1 MYGRFTRALVG
12 CAISASV
19 VAACSSSRDAKP
31 AVDSAKAAA
40 PASAAATPAASAA
53 GAAPATPA
61 AAAVDDQI
69 KSAEDS
75 WRIAL
80 VSGDTVA
87 LGKLTAPGF
96 TMPRAGHPALT
107 TSRKD
112 LMSEI
117 GGGMV
122 QSDTS
127 AINDLAVKANGDT
140 AIAKLQFYWRPS
152 RMGKPAKV
160 ESETVEDTW
169 VRRGGSWQLVER
181 RASGA
186 AK

>member
-1 MYGRFTRALVG
+1 MYGRFTRALAL
-12 CAISASV
+12 CAISAGA
-19 VAACSSSRDAKP
+19 VAACSSRGERA

-40 PASAAATPAASAA
+40 PAGTAATPAAPT
-53 GAAPATPA
+53 APAA
-61 AAAVDDQI
+61 
-69 KSAEDS
+69 SAEDDIKAAESS

-87 LGKLTAPGF
+87 LAKLTAAEF
-96 TMPRAGHPALT
+96 AMPRAGHPALT

-117 GGGMV
+117 GSGAV

-127 AINDLAVKANGDT
+127 AINDLSVKASGDT
-140 AIAKLQFYWRPS
+140 AVADLVFFWKPS

-160 ESETVEDTW
+160 ETEHVVDTW
-169 VRRGGSWQLVER
+169 VRRGGSWQLVSR
-181 RASGA
+181 TA
-186 AK
+186 APKK

>member
-1 MYGRFTRALVG
+1 MSGRFTRAFVL
-12 CAISASV
+12 CAISAGA
-19 VAACSSSRDAKP
+19 VAACSSKGERA

-40 PASAAATPAASAA
+40 PAADTAASAA
-53 GAAPATPA
+53 AAAPTATA
-61 AAAVDDQI
+61 APTAASADEEI
-69 KSAEDS
+69 KAAENS

-87 LGKLTAPGF
+87 LAKLTAAEF
-96 TMPRAGHPALT
+96 TMPRAGHPQLT

-112 LMSEI
+112 LMSEV

-127 AINDLAVKANGDT
+127 AVNDLSVKTNGDT
-140 AIAKLQFYWRPS
+140 AVANLVFFWKPS

-160 ESETVEDTW
+160 ESEHVVDTW
-169 VRRGGSWQLVER
+169 VRRGGSWQLVSR
-181 RASGA
+181 TA
-186 AK
+186 AKK

>member
-1 MYGRFTRALVG
+1 MYGRFTRALAL
-12 CAISASV
+12 CAISAGA
-19 VAACSSSRDAKP
+19 VAACSSRGERA

-40 PASAAATPAASAA
+40 PADSAAAAAATPAA
-53 GAAPATPA
+53 PA
-61 AAAVDDQI
+61 A
-69 KSAEDS
+69 SAEDDIKAAENS

-87 LGKLTAPGF
+87 LAKLTAAEF

-117 GGGMV
+117 GGGSV

-127 AINDLAVKANGDT
+127 AINDVSVKASGDT
-140 AIAKLQFYWRPS
+140 AIADLVFFWKPS

-160 ESETVEDTW
+160 ETEHVVDTW
-169 VRRGGSWQLVER
+169 VRRGGSWQLVSR
-181 RASGA
+181 TA
-186 AK
+186 APKK

>member
-1 MYGRFTRALVG
+1 MYGRFTRAFVL
-12 CAISASV
+12 CAISAGA
-19 VAACSSSRDAKP
+19 VAACSSKGERA

-40 PASAAATPAASAA
+40 PATDSAAA
-53 GAAPATPA
+53 A
-61 AAAVDDQI
+61 AAAAAAAPMPASADEEI
-69 KSAEDS
+69 KAAENS

-80 VSGDTVA
+80 VSGDTVT
-87 LGKLTAPGF
+87 LGKLTATEF

-112 LMSEI
+112 LMSDI

-127 AINDLAVKANGDT
+127 AINDLTVKANGDT
-140 AIAKLQFYWRPS
+140 AVAKLVFFWKPS

-160 ESETVEDTW
+160 ETEAVEDTW
-169 VRRGGSWQLVER
+169 VRRGGNWVLVAR
-181 RASGA
+181 RASGP

>member
-1 MYGRFTRALVG
+1 MYGRFTRAFVL
-12 CAISASV
+12 CAISAGA
-19 VAACSSSRDAKP
+19 VAACSSKGERS

-40 PASAAATPAASAA
+40 PAADTAAAAAA
-53 GAAPATPA
+53 PA
-61 AAAVDDQI
+61 AAAPAAAAPASVDDQI
-69 KSAEDS
+69 KEAENS

-87 LGKLTAPGF
+87 LGKLTAAEF
-96 TMPRAGHPALT
+96 TMPRAGHPSLST
-107 TSRKD
+107 YRKD

-117 GGGMV
+117 GGGMI

-127 AINDLAVKANGDT
+127 AINNLAVKATGDT
-140 AIAKLQFYWRPS
+140 AIATLQFYWKPS

-160 ESETVEDTW
+160 ESETVQDTW
-169 VRRGGSWQLVER
+169 VRRNGNWVLVAR
-181 RASGA
+181 KA

>member
-1 MYGRFTRALVG
+1 MSGRFTRAFVL
-12 CAISASV
+12 CAISAGA
-19 VAACSSSRDAKP
+19 VAACSSKGERS

-40 PASAAATPAASAA
+40 PATDTSAAAAATTPAAS
-53 GAAPATPA
+53 
-61 AAAVDDQI
+61 VDDQI
-69 KSAEDS
+69 KEAENS

-87 LGKLTAPGF
+87 LGKLTAPEF
-96 TMPRAGHPALT
+96 TMPRAGHPSLST
-107 TSRKD
+107 YRKD

-117 GGGMV
+117 GGGMI

-127 AINDLAVKANGDT
+127 AINNLAVKANGDT
-140 AIAKLQFYWRPS
+140 AVATLQFYWKPS

-160 ESETVEDTW
+160 ESETVQDTW
-169 VRRGGSWQLVER
+169 VRHNGNWVLVAR
-181 RASGA
+181 KA

>member
-1 MYGRFTRALVG
+1 MYGRFTRAFVL
-12 CAISASV
+12 CAISAGA
-19 VAACSSSRDAKP
+19 VAACSSKGERS

-40 PASAAATPAASAA
+40 PATDTSAAAAATTPA

-61 AAAVDDQI
+61 ASVDDQI
-69 KSAEDS
+69 KEAENS

-87 LGKLTAPGF
+87 LGKLTAPEF
-96 TMPRAGHPALT
+96 TMPRAGHPSLST
-107 TSRKD
+107 YRKD

-117 GGGMV
+117 GGGMI

-127 AINDLAVKANGDT
+127 AINNLAVKANGDT
-140 AIAKLQFYWRPS
+140 AVATLQFYWKPS

-160 ESETVEDTW
+160 ESETVQDTW
-169 VRRGGSWQLVER
+169 VRHNGNWVLVAR
-181 RASGA
+181 KA

>member
-1 MYGRFTRALVG
+1 MYGRFTRAFIL
-12 CAISASV
+12 CAISAGA
-19 VAACSSSRDAKP
+19 VAACSSKGERA

-40 PASAAATPAASAA
+40 PADTAAPAAAAPATAAAPAASADEEIK
-53 GAAPATPA
+53 AA
-61 AAAVDDQI
+61 
-69 KSAEDS
+69 ENS

-87 LGKLTAPGF
+87 LGKLTASEF
-96 TMPRAGHPALT
+96 TMPKAGHPALT

-112 LMSEI
+112 LMTEV

-127 AINDLAVKANGDT
+127 AVNDLAVKANGDT
-140 AIAKLQFYWRPS
+140 AIATLQFYWKPS

-160 ESETVEDTW
+160 ESESVRDTW
-169 VRRGGSWQLVER
+169 VRRGGNWVLVSR
-181 RASGA
+181 KA

>member
-1 MYGRFTRALVG
+1 MYGRFTRAFVL
-12 CAISASV
+12 CAISAGA
-19 VAACSSSRDAKP
+19 VAACSSKSERS

-40 PASAAATPAASAA
+40 PAADTAHVAAA
-53 GAAPATPA
+53 PA
-61 AAAVDDQI
+61 AAAPAAASPDEEI
-69 KSAEDS
+69 KAAENS

-80 VSGDTVA
+80 VSGDTVT
-87 LGKLTAPGF
+87 LGKLTATEF
-96 TMPRAGHPALT
+96 TMPRAGHPSLT

-127 AINDLAVKANGDT
+127 ALNNLAVKASGDT
-140 AIAKLQFYWRPS
+140 AVATAQFYWKPS

-160 ESETVEDTW
+160 ETESVVDTW
-169 VRRGGSWQLVER
+169 VRRGGSWQLVSR
-181 RASGA
+181 TTAT
-186 AK
+186 KK

>member
-1 MYGRFTRALVG
+1 MYGRFTRALVW
-12 CAISASV
+12 CAISAST
-19 VAACSSSRDAKP
+19 VAACSSRGEKA

-40 PASAAATPAASAA
+40 PAADSAAAVAAPPKAASA
-53 GAAPATPA
+53 
-61 AAAVDDQI
+61 DDEI
-69 KSAEDS
+69 KAAEDS

-87 LGKLTAPGF
+87 LGKLTATEF
-96 TMPRAGHPALT
+96 SMPRAGHAALT

-117 GGGMV
+117 GSGMV

-127 AINDLAVKANGDT
+127 AINNLAVKANGDT
-140 AIAKLQFYWRPS
+140 AVATLEFYWRPS

-160 ESETVEDTW
+160 ETQTVEDTW
-169 VRRGGSWQLVER
+169 VRRGGSWQLVAR
-181 RASGA
+181 KTSGPT
-186 AK
+186 K

>member
-1 MYGRFTRALVG
+1 MYGRFTRAFVL
-12 CAISASV
+12 CAISAGA
-19 VAACSSSRDAKP
+19 VAACSSKGERA

-40 PASAAATPAASAA
+40 PAADTAAAAAA
-53 GAAPATPA
+53 PA
-61 AAAVDDQI
+61 AAAPASVDDQI
-69 KSAEDS
+69 KEAENS

-87 LGKLTAPGF
+87 LAKLTDAEF
-96 TMPRAGHPALT
+96 SMPRAGHPQLT

-112 LMSEI
+112 LMSEV

-127 AINDLAVKANGDT
+127 AINNLAVKANGDT
-140 AIAKLQFYWRPS
+140 AIATLQFYWKPS

-160 ESETVEDTW
+160 ESETVQDTW
-169 VRRGGSWQLVER
+169 VRRDGNWVLVAR
-181 RASGA
+181 KA

>member
-1 MYGRFTRALVG
+1 MYGRFTRALIL
-12 CAISASV
+12 CAISAGA
-19 VAACSSSRDAKP
+19 VAACSSKGEHA
-31 AVDSAKAAA
+31 ADSAKAAA
-40 PASAAATPAASAA
+40 PAADTAAPAAAAPAATPAPAASA
-53 GAAPATPA
+53 
-61 AAAVDDQI
+61 DEQI
-69 KSAEDS
+69 KAAENS

-80 VSGDTVA
+80 VSGDTVT
-87 LGKLTAPGF
+87 LGKLTATEF

-117 GGGMV
+117 GSGMV

-127 AINDLAVKANGDT
+127 AVNNLAVKANGDT
-140 AIAKLQFYWRPS
+140 AVATGQFFWKPS

-160 ESETVEDTW
+160 ETERFEDTW
-169 VRRGGSWQLVER
+169 VRRGGNWVLVSR
-181 RASGA
+181 KA

>member
-1 MYGRFTRALVG
+1 MDGRFTRALVW

-19 VAACSSSRDAKP
+19 VAACSSRGEKA

-40 PASAAATPAASAA
+40 PAADSAAA
-53 GAAPATPA
+53 A
-61 AAAVDDQI
+61 AAAPKAASVDDEI
-69 KSAEDS
+69 KAAEES

-87 LGKLTAPGF
+87 LGKLTATEF
-96 TMPRAGHPALT
+96 AMPRAGHAALT
-107 TSRKD
+107 TSRSA

-127 AINDLAVKANGDT
+127 AINNLSVKANGDT
-140 AIAKLQFYWRPS
+140 AVATLQFYWRPS

-160 ESETVEDTW
+160 ESENVEDTW
-169 VRRGGSWQLVER
+169 VRRGGSWQLVAR
-181 RASGA
+181 KASGP
-186 AK
+186 KK

>member
-1 MYGRFTRALVG
+1 MYGRFTRAFVL
-12 CAISASV
+12 CAISAGA
-19 VAACSSSRDAKP
+19 VAACSSKGERS

-40 PASAAATPAASAA
+40 PAADTAAAAATPAAAA
-53 GAAPATPA
+53 PA
-61 AAAVDDQI
+61 AAAPASVDDQI
-69 KSAEDS
+69 KEAENS

-87 LGKLTAPGF
+87 LGKLTAAEF
-96 TMPRAGHPALT
+96 TMPRAGHPSLST
-107 TSRKD
+107 YRKD

-117 GGGMV
+117 GGGMI

-127 AINDLAVKANGDT
+127 AINNLAVKANGDT
-140 AIAKLQFYWRPS
+140 AIATLQFYWKPS

-160 ESETVEDTW
+160 ESETVQDTW
-169 VRRGGSWQLVER
+169 VRRNGNWVLVAR
-181 RASGA
+181 KA